1 MYKSCHYQL
10 VIRGGEKFQMLKAVM
25 IMSWVLVKLESCGK
39 VFNLNRIIGNISSID
54 RKHLKLFLKDNN

>member
-25 IMSWVLVKLESCGK
+25 IMSWVLAKLESCGK
-39 VFNLNRIIGNISSID
+39 VFNFNRIIGDIED
-54 RKHLKLFLKDNN
+54 RQETFKAIFKGQ